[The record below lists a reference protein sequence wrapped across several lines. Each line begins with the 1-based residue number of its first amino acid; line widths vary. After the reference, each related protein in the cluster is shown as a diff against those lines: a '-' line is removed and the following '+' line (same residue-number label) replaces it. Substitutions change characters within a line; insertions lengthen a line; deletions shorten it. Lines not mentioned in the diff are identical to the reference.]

1 MNEALRAIN
10 ITSPVTLGEEKILL
24 VEDSPTQA
32 MLLKESLDERKLNV
46 MVASNGAE
54 AIKLMQTQLPT
65 IIISDI
71 EMPYMDG
78 YEFCRYVKQDPRFK
92 HIPVIL
98 LTNLTDSMD
107 AVRGIECGADS
118 FLTKPCEIDFLLST
132 MVNALYNRR
141 HSTEPD
147 IEKKMEFFFAGQ
159 KHSIQVDHMQVID
172 LLLSTF
178 SAAIQKNAELEKAY
192 RKLNIINEEME
203 HKNTLL
209 EQLNREKNQ
218 LLGMAAHDLRN
229 PLSIIQGF
237 SQLIIER
244 LKVSNDEE
252 SVKMLGR
259 IKHSSSFMLQL
270 INDLLDVSTIEAG
283 EINLHIS
290 RFDLVSF
297 LDEVIFLVSK
307 LALAKQITL
316 VKNCS
321 LESLEISGD
330 RNKIE
335 QVFTNLLTNAI
346 KFSNPSSEVNISLEA
361 NDKEIIF
368 SIQDQGAGIPVEER
382 DKLFKPFSKTSAK
395 GTAGEPSTG
404 LGLAIVNKIVL
415 AHKGRVWVESE
426 VGVRTTFFV
435 ALPRQ

>member
-1 MNEALRAIN
+1 MSETLRPTC
-10 ITSPVTLGEEKILL
+10 ITSPVTLGDEKILV

-32 MLLKESLDERKLNV
+32 MLLKESLDERKLSV
-46 MVASNGAE
+46 KVAYNGVE
-54 AIKLMQTQLPT
+54 AIKIMQSYLPT

-71 EMPYMDG
+71 EMPCMDG
-78 YEFCRYVKQDPRFK
+78 YEFCRYVKQDARFK

-132 MVNALYNRR
+132 MVDALYNRR
-141 HSTEPD
+141 HPHEPD
-147 IEKKMEFFFAGQ
+147 AERKMEFFFGGQ
-159 KHSIQVDHMQVID
+159 KHHIHVDHMQVID

-178 SAAIQKNAELEKAY
+178 SAAIQKNMELEKAY
-192 RKLNIINEEME
+192 RKLNIIHEEIE
-203 HKNTLL
+203 HKNILL

-229 PLSIIQGF
+229 PLSVIQGF
-237 SQLIIER
+237 SQLLIQR
-244 LKVSNDEE
+244 LKASHDDE
-252 SVKMLGR
+252 SVKMLER
-259 IKHSSSFMLQL
+259 IRHSSTFMLQL
-270 INDLLDVSTIEAG
+270 INDLLDVSVIEAG
-283 EINLHIS
+283 EINLHVS

-307 LALAKQITL
+307 TAIDKNITL

-321 LESLEISGD
+321 LETLEVAAD

-346 KFSNPSSEVNISLEA
+346 KFSNLSAVVEISLDADE
-361 NDKEIIF
+361 KEILIA
-368 SIQDQGAGIPVEER
+368 IQDNGAGIPFEER

-435 ALPRQ
+435 ALPRS